1 MILLARLPEGAAL
14 YWWSGRAA
22 GVLRTRSA
30 PCALLLLE
38 QRFDDFGRSG

>member
-1 MILLARLPEGAAL
+1 MILLARLPEGAAR

-30 PCALLLLE
+30 TLCPTVARTE
-38 QRFDDFGRSG
+38 VR